1 MKTEVKTY
9 EEMEAFVK
17 PLLEEKKFVINVN
30 KLANDA
36 GFSIQWMEHKNYTAH
51 DGKEFP
57 DEIWMDV
64 KGEVHL
70 VQDLE
75 PEHARN
81 ILRMILRQERE
92 SKDALNNLADHI
104 AEAIERGK
112 LAEMLGIDDEVDEG
126 DEVPPETHV
135 STSTGKILH

>member
-1 MKTEVKTY
+1 
-9 EEMEAFVK
+9 
-17 PLLEEKKFVINVN
+17 
-30 KLANDA
+30 
-36 GFSIQWMEHKNYTAH
+36 
-51 DGKEFP
+51 
-57 DEIWMDV
+57 MDV

-104 AEAIERGK
+104 AEAIESGK